1 MKQWQYLIKRPHLKA
16 CHNLE
21 QWIKSGNHLKQPQH
35 LRPRRGRFLQAA
47 FSHCLISCSAL
58 LIHKETFQQCGG
70 FDESFEVCED
80 FAFFL
85 HFLKDYPIGLVN
97 EKLTIKRAGNWPQL
111 SKKYHSLD
119 ALRVLAILKFLE
131 AHGSTLKQ
139 QEWEAGIAAM
149 KNKITILNKGAARR
163 RKKDEFTTLEKKIAT
178 VIKKEKNFQS
188 TNTNPKNH
196 YPV

>member
-1 MKQWQYLIKRPHLKA
+1 MSRIFLCDFYIF
-16 CHNLE
+16 LE
-21 QWIKSGNHLKQPQH
+21 F
-35 LRPRRGRFLQAA
+35 R
-47 FSHCLISCSAL
+47 
-58 LIHKETFQQCGG
+58 
-70 FDESFEVCED
+70 FEVCEN

-97 EKLTIKRAGNWPQL
+97 EKLTIKRADNWLQL

-119 ALRVLAILKFLE
+119 ALRILAILKFLE

-139 QEWEAGIAAM
+139 QEWETGIAAM

-163 RKKDEFTTLEKKIAT
+163 RKKGEFTALEKKIAT
-178 VIKKEKNFQS
+178 VIKKEKSFQS

-196 YPV
+196 YPVVRDSKKRNRFFVICSYFLGSLHKFEDQGNYSRHCQESK